1 MADIKLNRGRMVYS
15 IERNIK
21 IIDESIL
28 SMWIC
33 ISELMFKD
41 KVRR

>member
-1 MADIKLNRGRMVYS
+1 MADIKLNRGRMVYK

-33 ISELMFKD
+33 ISEVTKIE